1 MTKKL
6 SSLSIFFPAY
16 NEEGNI
22 KEVIEK
28 ATKAAERVTDNYEI
42 LVVNDG
48 SADRTAEIVQAIA
61 GKDSHVRLINHAQNQ
76 GYGAALMSGFMNST
90 KGWIFFSDSDL
101 QFDLSELEKLV
112 EKTDKYDVV
121 LGYRKKRNDPFMRR
135 LNAKG
140 WNILN
145 RIFFGLKV
153 RDVDCAFKLF
163 RADAIKPILHDMQSR
178 GAMISA
184 ELLLRLREA
193 GYEFVEVGVNH
204 YSRGAGSQ
212 TGAKPSVIVRAFKE
226 MAMVY
231 RGDLGNDW
239 VKGTI
244 KFMIVGGFNTVVD
257 LGVYFGLTHT
267 VFFLAN
273 HKIWAKGIS
282 YVVGL
287 LNSFVWNRAISKNTK
302 ETMAFDFLPMLVASV
317 AAVAINTSVMYVS
330 YESLGISEIWSL
342 LIATGVTFAWNFMM
356 SKVVKHG

>member
-1 MTKKL
+1 MAKKL

-16 NEEGNI
+16 NEEANI
-22 KEVIEK
+22 KKTVEEALKVAK
-28 ATKAAERVTDNYEI
+28 SVTDNYEV

-48 SADRTAEIVQAIA
+48 SGDDTARIVQEIVK
-61 GKDSHVRLINHAQNQ
+61 KDPHVRLINHAQNQ
-76 GYGAALMSGFMNST
+76 GYGAALMSGFMNAT
-90 KGWIFFSDSDL
+90 KGWIFFSDADL
-101 QFDLSELEKLV
+101 QFDLSEIEKLI

-121 LGYRKKRNDPFMRR
+121 LGYRKKRNDPFMRL

-140 WNILN
+140 WNVLN
-145 RIFFGLKV
+145 RLFFGLKV
-153 RDVDCAFKLF
+153 KDIDCAFKLF
-163 RADAIKPILHDMQSR
+163 RADAIKPILHEIESR

-184 ELLLRLREA
+184 ELLVRLHRA
-193 GYEFVEVGVNH
+193 GYEFAEVGVNH
-204 YSRGAGSQ
+204 YPRTAGSA

-244 KFMIVGGFNTVVD
+244 KFMVVGGFNTVVD

-267 VFFLAN
+267 IFLLAN
-273 HKIWAKGIS
+273 HKMWAKGIS
-282 YVVGL
+282 YIVGM
-287 LNSFVWNRAISKNTK
+287 LNSFIWNRAISKRAK
-302 ETMAFDFLPMLVASV
+302 ETVAFDILPLAVISV

-330 YESLGISEIWSL
+330 YETLGISEIWSL

-356 SKVVKHG
+356 SKVLRRS